1 MDFRIVGEGGN
12 AVLQTIHASEGGRAI
27 RLLQQRQK
35 MQQHLQE
42 AKEKLETKGTKRK
55 NINWGGSAADRLEEQ
70 FKKETVGLVSAEDFK
85 VRRAKL
91 EEQIKY
97 EAKALFTQKFQEK
110 RKFEFRL
117 AKSKLSFCDEQVEEV
132 LEPADPEDEGG
143 DSAAETGGEGLV
155 AEEESNERTE
165 AAAETPSS
173 DAACALRANVKKN
186 EEAVQHSPTEAHT
199 AGLSGIRMMCG
210 YVGFQVYFCMHGSC
224 LQKKACAPS
233 VRADAAR
240 RSASS
245 PSPADPAGGTVF
257 KIRKRI
263 GKDPSVD
270 TSYLPDKERDAQ
282 LAAERQQLIEEYRQ
296 KEEREKRMPLCV
308 TYSYWDGTGHRRR
321 IQVLRGSTVG
331 EFLAT
336 AKRELEREFVE
347 LRSVATEN
355 LMYVKEDLILPHNVT
370 FFELIK
376 SKARGKSGPLFHFD
390 AHDDV
395 RVFNDVRTEKEDSH
409 AGKIVDKKWFERN
422 KHIFPASRWE
432 VFNPNKTYD
441 TYTIRGDD
449 RMWKGVADHSN
460 LVPW

>member
-1 MDFRIVGEGGN
+1 MDFKIVGESGN

-42 AKEKLETKGTKRK
+42 AKEKLETKGIKRK

-85 VRRAKL
+85 ERRAKL
-91 EEQIKY
+91 EEQIRF
-97 EAKALFTQKFQEK
+97 EAKALFPQKFQEK
-110 RKFEFRL
+110 RKYELRL
-117 AKSKLSFCDEQVEEV
+117 AKSKLSFGDEEVEEV
-132 LEPADPEDEGG
+132 QLPDEGEKEEGKNESSSASSAAAVSTKTETTAAKPAD
-143 DSAAETGGEGLV
+143 V
-155 AEEESNERTE
+155 KQE
-165 AAAETPSS
+165 AAAAATPQ
-173 DAACALRANVKKN
+173 ALVKK
-186 EEAVQHSPTEAHT
+186 EEPSAAASPGETSPANAQSE
-199 AGLSGIRMMCG
+199 GL
-210 YVGFQVYFCMHGSC
+210 
-224 LQKKACAPS
+224 
-233 VRADAAR
+233 
-240 RSASS
+240 ASS
-245 PSPADPAGGTVF
+245 PVF

-263 GKDPSVD
+263 GKDPTVD
-270 TSYLPDKERDAQ
+270 TSYLPDKERDAR
-282 LAAERQQLIEEYRQ
+282 LAAERQRLVEEYRQ
-296 KEEREKRMPLCV
+296 KEEAEKRQPLSV

-331 EFLAT
+331 EFLEMAR
-336 AKRELEREFVE
+336 RELEREFVE
-347 LRSVATEN
+347 LRCVAPEN

-370 FFELIK
+370 FFELIR

-395 RVFNDVRTEKEDSH
+395 RVFSDVRKEKEDSH

-432 VFNPNKTYD
+432 VFNPSKTYD
-441 TYTIRGDD
+441 TYTIYGEE

-460 LVPW
+460 LVAW

>member
-1 MDFRIVGEGGN
+1 MSNFKIVGEGGN

-85 VRRAKL
+85 ERRAKL
-91 EEQIKY
+91 EEQIRF
-97 EAKALFTQKFQEK
+97 EAKALFPQKFQER
-110 RKFEFRL
+110 RKFELRL
-117 AKSKLSFCDEQVEEV
+117 AKSKLSFGDEEVEEV
-132 LEPADPEDEGG
+132 QVPE
-143 DSAAETGGEGLV
+143 GEGETD
-155 AEEESNERTE
+155 EENGGNSSSVEETKKNTSVKSAE
-165 AAAETPSS
+165 AARMKLENAIKKEVTDVASPGDAGGRTPQV
-173 DAACALRANVKKN
+173 RIKV
-186 EEAVQHSPTEAHT
+186 EEQ
-199 AGLSGIRMMCG
+199 
-210 YVGFQVYFCMHGSC
+210 
-224 LQKKACAPS
+224 S
-233 VRADAAR
+233 V
-240 RSASS
+240 S
-245 PSPADPAGGTVF
+245 PSEGAATDAQSDDAGSQPVF

-263 GKDPSVD
+263 GKDPTVD
-270 TSYLPDKERDAQ
+270 TSYLPDKERDAR
-282 LAAERQQLIEEYRQ
+282 LAAERQRLVEEYRQ
-296 KEEREKRMPLCV
+296 KEEAEKRRPLCV

-331 EFLAT
+331 EFLELAR
-336 AKRELEREFVE
+336 KELEREFVE
-347 LRSVATEN
+347 LRCVAPEN
-355 LMYVKEDLILPHNVT
+355 LMYVKEDLILPHNMT
-370 FFELIK
+370 FFELIR

-395 RVFNDVRTEKEDSH
+395 RVFSDVRQEKEDSH

-432 VFNPNKTYD
+432 VFNPSKTYD
-441 TYTIRGDD
+441 TYTIYGDE

>member
-1 MDFRIVGEGGN
+1 MDFKIVGESGN

-85 VRRAKL
+85 ERRAKL
-91 EEQIKY
+91 EEQIRF
-97 EAKALFTQKFQEK
+97 EAKALFPQKFQER
-110 RKFEFRL
+110 RKYELRL
-117 AKSKLSFCDEQVEEV
+117 AKSKLSFGDEEVEEV
-132 LEPADPEDEGG
+132 QVPEGEDETDGKSG
-143 DSAAETGGEGLV
+143 ASSSP
-155 AEEESNERTE
+155 AEETKKIGSAQSAE
-165 AAAETPSS
+165 AAKTESEIATKKEVT
-173 DAACALRANVKKN
+173 DAATPVDSGVRTPQVRVK
-186 EEAVQHSPTEAHT
+186 EEQQSDT
-199 AGLSGIRMMCG
+199 
-210 YVGFQVYFCMHGSC
+210 
-224 LQKKACAPS
+224 
-233 VRADAAR
+233 
-240 RSASS
+240 SS
-245 PSPADPAGGTVF
+245 PSQGATTDAQSDGAASQPVF

-263 GKDPSVD
+263 GKDPTVD
-270 TSYLPDKERDAQ
+270 TSYLPDKERDAR
-282 LAAERQQLIEEYRQ
+282 LAAERQRLVEEYRQ
-296 KEEREKRMPLCV
+296 KEEAEKRRPLCV

-331 EFLAT
+331 EFLELAR
-336 AKRELEREFVE
+336 KELEREFVE
-347 LRSVATEN
+347 LRCVAPEN
-355 LMYVKEDLILPHNVT
+355 LMYVKEDLILPHSMT
-370 FFELIK
+370 FFELIR

-395 RVFNDVRTEKEDSH
+395 RVFSDVRQEKEDSH

-432 VFNPNKTYD
+432 VFNPSKTYD
-441 TYTIRGDD
+441 TYTIYGDE

>member
-155 AEEESNERTE
+155 AEEESNERVKSFPAKLETASQRGGCRGEGVKTE

-199 AGLSGIRMMCG
+199 AGLS
-210 YVGFQVYFCMHGSC
+210 
-224 LQKKACAPS
+224 
-233 VRADAAR
+233 DAAR

-355 LMYVKEDLILPHNVT
+355 LMYVKEDLILPHVRPQQDTGEGGRGAGGLERERERSENVT

-409 AGKIVDKKWFERN
+409 AGKIVDKKCLHAGTGLLLHFVDSEKLRE
-422 KHIFPASRWE
+422 K
-432 VFNPNKTYD
+432 
-441 TYTIRGDD
+441 
-449 RMWKGVADHSN
+449 
-460 LVPW
+460 PW